1 MTMGPHAIGAESSTL
16 RFEDFDVAVT
26 SSERGDLGWL
36 AAFLACGFEPVSGSA
51 CDRRVGLTVDAAAY
65 DRLFAKG
72 RPGSGARVEGFARD
86 AEPSLLERWPMNG
99 MERVFHDTRRP
110 IFYVISEDGARVE
123 IVARERT
130 PKCRSTLMRVVRE
143 LTMARVVATGGILV
157 HGSVIRVDG
166 GVVVMCG
173 PKRSGKTTLLMS
185 LLETAGTR
193 YVANDRCVLRPTDT
207 GVSVRG
213 LPTLVSIR
221 SDTLDFF
228 PAARRRLAG
237 IRPDLAGAGLTE
249 ATSFSL
255 SPPEFCELM
264 GDCPRAS
271 GGPLLALI
279 FPRITDDPAPLML
292 YPLAVPEALARFRQG
307 LFRAAHASPL
317 GDAFVS
323 RAALAASSALEAHRR
338 IAESVPGFDCQ
349 LGSGEA
355 PGPQA
360 CRALLERV
368 SSTSRAA
375 P

>member
-1 MTMGPHAIGAESSTL
+1 MGPHETATESSRL

-36 AAFLACGFEPVSGSA
+36 EAFLACGFEPVAAGA
-51 CDRRVGLTVDAAAY
+51 CDRRVLLTVDAAAY
-65 DRLFAKG
+65 DRLFAMG
-72 RPGSGARVEGFARD
+72 SPGSGAQVEGFARD
-86 AEPSLLERWPMNG
+86 AKPSLLERWPSNAAVG
-99 MERVFHDTRRP
+99 VFRDMRRA
-110 IFYVISEDGARVE
+110 IFYVISADGARVE

-130 PKCRSTLMRVVRE
+130 AKCRTTLMRVVRE
-143 LTMARVVATGGILV
+143 LAMDRVVATGGILV
-157 HGSVIRVDG
+157 HGSAIRVDG

-185 LLETAGTR
+185 LLEIPGTS
-193 YVANDRCVLRPTDT
+193 YVANDRCVLRPTGS

-221 SDTLDFF
+221 CDSLDRF

-237 IRPDLAGAGLTE
+237 IRPDLAEAGRDE
-249 ATSFSL
+249 RASFSL

-264 GDCPRAS
+264 GDCPRDS

-279 FPRITDDPAPLML
+279 FPRITADPAPLTL
-292 YPLAVPEALARFRQG
+292 HPLEAPEAVARFRYG

-317 GDAFVS
+317 GEAFVS
-323 RAALAASSALEAHRR
+323 SAAGVASPAPEAIQR
-338 IAESVPGFDCQ
+338 IAQSVPAFDCR
-349 LGSGEA
+349 LGVGEV
-355 PGPQA
+355 PGTEVW
-360 CRALLERV
+360 RALLERAGG
-368 SSTSRAA
+368 TRCAA

>member
-1 MTMGPHAIGAESSTL
+1 MGPHEIGTESSTL

-36 AAFLACGFEPVSGSA
+36 AAFLACGFEPVSGGA
-51 CDRRVGLTVDAAAY
+51 CDRRVALTVDAAAY
-65 DRLFAKG
+65 DRLLAKG
-72 RPGSGARVEGFARD
+72 RHGSGARVEGFARD
-86 AEPSLLERWPMNG
+86 AEPSLLERWPSNG
-99 MERVFHDTRRP
+99 TESVFHDARRP
-110 IFYVISEDGARVE
+110 IFYVISEDAARVE

-130 PKCRSTLMRVVRE
+130 PKCRTTLMRVVRE
-143 LTMARVVATGGILV
+143 LAMDRVVATGGILV

-185 LLETAGTR
+185 LLETPGTR
-193 YVANDRCVLRPTDT
+193 YVANDRCVLRPTAA

-221 SDTLDFF
+221 CDTLHCF

-237 IRPDLAGAGLTE
+237 IRPDLADVGLTE
-249 ATSFSL
+249 RASFSL

-264 GDCPRAS
+264 GDCPRES

-279 FPRITDDPAPLML
+279 FPRITDDPAPLTL
-292 YPLAVPEALARFRQG
+292 RRLAAPEALARFRQG

-317 GDAFVS
+317 GEAFVS
-323 RAALAASSALEAHRR
+323 RAAGAASSALEAHRW
-338 IAESVPGFDCQ
+338 IAESVPGFDCR
-349 LGSGEA
+349 LGGGAA
-355 PGPQA
+355 PGTEA

-368 SSTSRAA
+368 AGARRAG